1 MRWCER
7 AWLCQSAVKVRSQS
21 TTLTSSR
28 KPIQCF
34 FQKVIQKYQQEVEED
49 WGVLRFEI
57 AKPPS
62 GSRGGRPERYAL
74 LTEQQ
79 ANLLLTYSKNTPQA
93 RLCKRKLVKAFEEA
107 KKLIKEIIPAQTIE
121 IEKLRLENDKLR
133 LQVELAKA
141 QQGAAAAQKQ
151 LMASCQTLAL
161 INPALPALVM
171 GKSDA
176 LPPEKVVVE
185 KTVLV
190 DSRSKKPVAIHEG
203 ISKTKLSKRYGMR
216 KPQDLVNWLKSIGKE
231 DVLESGLIAAP
242 CQYVRWE
249 KVQELDQLWSS
260 SRGVRQKLLGE

>member
-1 MRWCER
+1 MEFSHEDALGLIQSQEEFPVDFDSCWKWIGYSTKQKAKNKLFNNFEESLDYIILLTHLVKQKGRGGHNREEIKLSIDCFKSLGMMAGTEKGKEVRRYFLKCE
-7 AWLCQSAVKVRSQS
+7 Q
-21 TTLTSSR
+21 
-28 KPIQCF
+28 
-34 FQKVIQKYQQEVEED
+34 
-49 WGVLRFEI
+49 I
-57 AKPPS
+57 AK
-62 GSRGGRPERYAL
+62 
-74 LTEQQ
+74 Q
-79 ANLLLTYSKNTPQA
+79 A
-93 RLCKRKLVKAFEEA
+93 V
-107 KKLIKEIIPAQTIE
+107 EIIPAQTQE
-121 IEKLRLENDKLR
+121 LEKLR

-141 QQGAAAAQKQ
+141 QEGAAAAQKQ

-171 GKSDA
+171 GKTDT

-216 KPQDLVNWLKSIGKE
+216 KPQDLVNWLKSLGKE

-249 KVQELDQLWSS
+249 KVQELDRLWSS